1 MKKVGLWM
9 YKNDGGD
16 IIQERLKSKLIK
28 NNIFVLNDFDLRDCY
43 IVNDKILTSN
53 GYDLTKL
60 DCLYYMNADGN
71 ISWRY

>member
-28 NNIFVLNDFDLRDCY
+28 NNIFVLNDFGVSSFLVGIR
-43 IVNDKILTSN
+43 I
-53 GYDLTKL
+53 
-60 DCLYYMNADGN
+60 
-71 ISWRY
+71 

>member
-28 NNIFVLNDFDLRDCY
+28 NKQITNPTFAY
-43 IVNDKILTSN
+43 K
-53 GYDLTKL
+53 Y
-60 DCLYYMNADGN
+60 
-71 ISWRY
+71 

>member
-43 IVNDKILTSN
+43 IVNDKILTR
-53 GYDLTKL
+53 LFVL
-60 DCLYYMNADGN
+60 HEC
-71 ISWRY
+71 R